1 MSRLIRLDGNNKK
14 CQELFETSLS
24 LGTISATLS
33 CLVYVPRREEPSG
46 KERFF
51 SEQRLVIKPRHNLVN
66 AKPKQNQITLDTQVK
81 NALLPENNRSVNGL
95 T

>member
-1 MSRLIRLDGNNKK
+1 MDGNNKK
-14 CQELFETSLS
+14 CQELFEASLS

-33 CLVYVPRREEPSG
+33 CLVHVPPREEPSG

-51 SEQRLVIKPRHNLVN
+51 PEQRLVIKPGHSLVN
-66 AKPKQNQITLDTQVK
+66 AKPKQNQITLDAQVK
-81 NALLPENNRSVNGL
+81 NALLPENNRTVNGL